1 MTNRSEP
8 TSKNSRFNFSMWP
21 HQVHKSD
28 EDAVCRECFDL
39 GSHSRFIQKIC
50 GFVHSLDEAQL
61 LHKKMF
67 APETVNDFISSL
79 QQLPNYSRRS
89 KSLYDASFKKD
100 VKVLHHRVMCVWN
113 GRVGQPMTE
122 ALNLFRAQV
131 VQPCLDTEPGHPIP
145 HKCLD
150 RLLQFLTNDPQANSF
165 DVSLVRSIVTGQ
177 LSRHPAMQGVL
188 VACMTKLQNE
198 EEGKKAM
205 RNSKRSFANHV

>member
-79 QQLPNYSRRS
+79 QQLPNYSRRI
-89 KSLYDASFKKD
+89 
-100 VKVLHHRVMCVWN
+100 
-113 GRVGQPMTE
+113 
-122 ALNLFRAQV
+122 QV
-131 VQPCLDTEPGHPIP
+131 TL
-145 HKCLD
+145 
-150 RLLQFLTNDPQANSF
+150 
-165 DVSLVRSIVTGQ
+165 
-177 LSRHPAMQGVL
+177 
-188 VACMTKLQNE
+188 
-198 EEGKKAM
+198 
-205 RNSKRSFANHV
+205 